1 MGIKIVYIDDEV
13 DMCLMFFENFSSSDV
28 VIKTFSD
35 MTDISKRVES
45 ESPDII
51 FLDYRL
57 PNTTGDQLS
66 SFLMPQVP
74 KVLLT
79 GDVFLEP
86 KGKYLKVFT
95 KPFDFKEMENF
106 ISDFARKKAFHQSA

>member
-1 MGIKIVYIDDEV
+1 
-13 DMCLMFFENFSSSDV
+13 
-28 VIKTFSD
+28 
-35 MTDISKRVES
+35 
-45 ESPDII
+45 
-51 FLDYRL
+51 
-57 PNTTGDQLS
+57 
-66 SFLMPQVP
+66 MPQVP

-106 ISDFARKKAFHQSA
+106 ISELVRKKAFHQSA

>member
-13 DMCLMFFENFSSSDV
+13 DMCQIFSDNFSSTDI

-35 MTDISKRVES
+35 LTDISEKVES

-57 PNTTGDQLS
+57 SNTTGDILS

-74 KVLLT
+74 KVLIT
-79 GDVFLEP
+79 GDILLEP
-86 KGKYLKVFT
+86 KGKYFRIFS
-95 KPFDFKEMENF
+95 KPFDFQEMENF
-106 ISDFARKKAFHQSA
+106 IADLAKKSVFKH